1 MMVFIRH
8 NIAKLVGT
16 SIAVAALG
24 LVAPGSAAADS
35 TDVAFLRKVL
45 ADGVNFGP
53 QEDVIQRARVV
64 CEAFGT
70 GMSPANVH
78 AKILNNSAFSPRQ
91 TAVFMAD
98 AVQAY
103 CPRYA
108 DLFISSVEQA
118 DQQHT

>member
-1 MMVFIRH
+1 MMFARH
-8 NIAKLVGT
+8 NIAELVGT
-16 SIAVAALG
+16 AIAVAALG
-24 LVAPGSAAADS
+24 LAAAGSAAADA
-35 TDVAFLRKVL
+35 TDVAFLRKVS

-53 QEDVIQRARVV
+53 QGDVIQRAREV

-78 AKILNNSAFSPRQ
+78 AKVLNNSAFSPRQ

-108 DLFISSVEQA
+108 DLFIS
-118 DQQHT
+118 

>member
-1 MMVFIRH
+1 MMMFARH

-16 SIAVAALG
+16 AIAVAALG
-24 LVAPGSAAADS
+24 LAAPGSAAADA
-35 TDVAFLRKVL
+35 TDVAFLRKAL

-64 CEAFGT
+64 CEAFGSGT
-70 GMSPANVH
+70 SPANVH
-78 AKILNNSAFSPRQ
+78 AKVLKDSAFSPRQ
-91 TAVFMAD
+91 AAVFMAD

-108 DLFISSVEQA
+108 GLFIS
-118 DQQHT
+118 